1 MYSCLQQKCMRRV
14 GRVTNRVLGWVS
26 TAVGSCR
33 EHGAEFWR
41 AIGAGIAHSRRLPH
55 DGAGAESL
63 WGACWERRASFE
75 VPGRGRE
82 GEGAASAWA
91 SRLSRWE
98 GWATMLYWGHWPSGK
113 PVRCCWGKSWW
124 REFSMVSAELLA
136 QLELQRR
143 ELMQDVNLARYS
155 SDGRARPFGGL
166 NVILPNDLYQLPL
179 PKGTFLGDIPWELV
193 AGRKAT
199 KQATALHGQTLLWGG
214 PDAGMQGVT
223 ELVLCERTSDCKG
236 RRRF

>member
-1 MYSCLQQKCMRRV
+1 
-14 GRVTNRVLGWVS
+14 
-26 TAVGSCR
+26 
-33 EHGAEFWR
+33 
-41 AIGAGIAHSRRLPH
+41 
-55 DGAGAESL
+55 
-63 WGACWERRASFE
+63 
-75 VPGRGRE
+75 
-82 GEGAASAWA
+82 
-91 SRLSRWE
+91 
-98 GWATMLYWGHWPSGK
+98 
-113 PVRCCWGKSWW
+113 
-124 REFSMVSAELLA
+124 MVSAELLA
-136 QLELQRR
+136 QLELQCR

-236 RRRF
+236 RSEVLRAAYCPTSLSEASRNLPEGAWQIAKVLLKATCMVPKGCKGRRRGG